1 MTEVAITQMMQA
13 LLRGVVVFVRTADA
27 RDFKERVLK
36 LDASLLRLVWLP
48 LSGNAN
54 KMHSIE
60 LEDLN
65 VATQTCGDA

>member
-1 MTEVAITQMMQA
+1 MMQA

-65 VATQTCGDA
+65 VTAWACSEA

>member
-1 MTEVAITQMMQA
+1 MMQA
-13 LLRGVVVFVRTADA
+13 LLRGVVVFVRTSDA

-65 VATQTCGDA
+65 VAHRRAVRRRTWCASAA

>member
-1 MTEVAITQMMQA
+1 MTEVAITQMMQV

-60 LEDLN
+60 LEGLN
-65 VATQTCGDA
+65 VTAWACGEA